1 MNAALKGR
9 SSTVVQKACSSTG
22 FNDDACFHGFEKA
35 CWLRRLAARM
45 GQWAG
50 PKGPYLNGAMN
61 AALKGRSSTVVQ
73 KACSCTG
80 FNVAFRT

>member
-9 SSTVVQKACSSTG
+9 SSTVVQKACSFTG

-50 PKGPYLNGAMN
+50 PKGPYLNG
-61 AALKGRSSTVVQ
+61 RWT
-73 KACSCTG
+73 
-80 FNVAFRT
+80 RP